1 MTRGK
6 PPTLRFLFAHPAH
19 LIALGF
25 GAGLSPVAP
34 GTFGTLVALPLAAAL
49 RTYATDAVY
58 LAAVAVAFLVGIW
71 AAGRTGRDLGVGD
84 HGAIVW
90 DEVVAFLL
98 VLFFVGAEPIREA
111 FAFLL
116 FRLFDIA
123 KPPPARFID
132 REWHGGFGV
141 MADDIV
147 AACYA
152 LLVLALWQRVIGL
165 HS

>member
-1 MTRGK
+1 MTRAK
-6 PPTLRFLFAHPAH
+6 PPTLRFLFGHPAH
-19 LIALGF
+19 FLALGF

-34 GTFGTLVALPLAAAL
+34 GTFGTLVALPLAALL
-49 RTYATDAVY
+49 RAYADDAAY
-58 LAAVAVAFLVGIW
+58 LAAVAAAFVGGIW

-98 VLFFVGAEPIREA
+98 VLFFVGSDPMREA

-116 FRLFDIA
+116 FRLFDIV

-147 AACYA
+147 AAFYA
-152 LLVLALWQRVIGL
+152 LIVLALWQRLIG
-165 HS
+165 

>member
-1 MTRGK
+1 VKRAK
-6 PPTLRFLFAHPAH
+6 APTLRFLFAHPAH
-19 LIALGF
+19 FLALGF
-25 GAGLSPVAP
+25 GAGLAPIAP
-34 GTFGTLVALPLAAAL
+34 GTFGTLVALPLAAVL
-49 RTYATDAVY
+49 RAYASDAAY
-58 LAAVAVAFLVGIW
+58 LGAVVLAFGIGVW

-90 DEVVAFLL
+90 DEVVAFVL
-98 VLFFVGAEPIREA
+98 VLFFVDADPLREA

-123 KPPPARFID
+123 KPPPARFVD

-147 AACYA
+147 AAFYT
-152 LLVLALWQRVIGL
+152 LLVLALWQRLIG
-165 HS
+165 